1 LPSCR
6 PYTSWRM
13 DIAIVGG
20 GPAGLLVAIRC
31 AEAGLDVVLLEEHP
45 VIGEPTHCTG
55 IVSLET
61 AELAK
66 LPEDIVLKRL
76 SRARLHSPGGQSCD
90 IEWDGNGREQV
101 LAIDRGDFD
110 KGLAMQ
116 ARKAGALICTGV
128 RVSKVTID
136 GRGVNLA
143 AGHHA
148 LRAKACVLAC
158 GVS

>member
-1 LPSCR
+1 M
-6 PYTSWRM
+6 M

-20 GPAGLLVAIRC
+20 GPAGLPVAARC

-55 IVSLET
+55 IVSLEA

-66 LPEDIVLKRL
+66 IPEDIVLKRL

-101 LAIDRGDFD
+101 LDIVRGVFDKVIARTARGDCE
-110 KGLAMQ
+110 
-116 ARKAGALICTGV
+116 LIF
-128 RVSKVTID
+128 
-136 GRGVNLA
+136 
-143 AGHHA
+143 
-148 LRAKACVLAC
+148 
-158 GVS
+158 